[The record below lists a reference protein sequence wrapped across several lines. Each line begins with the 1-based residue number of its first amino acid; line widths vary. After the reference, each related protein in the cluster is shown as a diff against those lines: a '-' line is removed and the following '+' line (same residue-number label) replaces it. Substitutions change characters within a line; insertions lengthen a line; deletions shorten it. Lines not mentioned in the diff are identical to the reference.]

1 MTISIIT
8 ACYNSEKTI
17 EDTLKS
23 IQSQT
28 YPDIES
34 IVIDNQSKDKTN
46 EIIKKYSDIV
56 SVHISEPDKGIYDAM
71 NKGIA
76 LATGDIIGILNSDD
90 FYVDKFVIEK
100 VAKVFENQVDS
111 VYGDLV
117 YVNKNDTSKVV
128 RYWKSKKI
136 FDGIFQQGWY
146 PAHPT
151 FFVKRKM
158 YEKYGYFNLDF
169 QIAADCELM
178 LRFLEK
184 HKISSRYLPEVLVKM
199 RAGGESNKG
208 VVNIIKAN
216 IESYY
221 AWKVNGLYINPI
233 RFLLKPLS
241 KVSQFFRR

>member
-1 MTISIIT
+1 MKISIIT

-34 IVIDNQSKDKTN
+34 IVIDGQSKDRTN
-46 EIIKKYSDIV
+46 EIVSQYSDIV
-56 SVHISEPDKGIYDAM
+56 SIHISEPDKGIYDAM

-76 LATGDIIGILNSDD
+76 LATGDVVGILNSDD
-90 FYVDKFVIEK
+90 FYADKFVIEK

-117 YVNKNDTSKVV
+117 YVNKNDTSKLV
-128 RYWKSKKI
+128 RYWQSKKI
-136 FDGIFQQGWY
+136 YDGIFQQGWY

-151 FFVKRKM
+151 FFVKRYI

-169 QIAADCELM
+169 KIAADCELM

-184 HKISSRYLPEVLVKM
+184 HKISASYLPEILVKM
-199 RAGGESNKG
+199 RTGGASNQSII
-208 VVNIIKAN
+208 NIIKAN
-216 IESYY
+216 IECYN

-233 RFLLKPLS
+233 RYLLKPLS
-241 KVSQFFRR
+241 KVIQFFRR